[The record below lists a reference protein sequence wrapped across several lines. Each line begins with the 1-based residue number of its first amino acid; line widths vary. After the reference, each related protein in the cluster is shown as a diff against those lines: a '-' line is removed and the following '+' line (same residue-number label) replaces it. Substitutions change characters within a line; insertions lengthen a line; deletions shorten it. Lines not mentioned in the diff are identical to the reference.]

1 MKKCC
6 PACGQTLPAKLKLPI
21 KLVDSQMLIVE
32 RVHRAGKQGILST
45 DLADYVYADD
55 RDGGPEAARKVLAT
69 RICIIN
75 KKLKEMGF
83 VIRAPV
89 GTRSPTSYVLEKL

>member
-32 RVHRAGKQGILST
+32 RVHRAGKNGILST
-45 DLADYVYADD
+45 ELTDYVYADD
-55 RDGGPEAARKVLAT
+55 INGGPEGGKKVLAT

-75 KKLKEMGF
+75 KRLKEAGL